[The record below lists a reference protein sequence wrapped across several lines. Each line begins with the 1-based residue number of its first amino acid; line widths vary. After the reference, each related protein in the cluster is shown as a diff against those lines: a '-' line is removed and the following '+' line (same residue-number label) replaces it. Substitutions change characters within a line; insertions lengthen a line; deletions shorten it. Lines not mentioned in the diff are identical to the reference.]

1 MSLVRAT
8 VALCLFPFIL
18 PAQGSSFSI
27 SWVGQACF
35 VLRSEGG
42 PTVVTD
48 PPAPSIGY
56 TLPSLSADAVT
67 ISHNH
72 GDHNNSAGVGGKF
85 TLIDGRPAT
94 ARQEIAAAGLQFV
107 LIPGFHDNS
116 NGSVRGQNT
125 IVRWNQSGLKIA
137 HFGDFGQEQLTAAQ
151 LADLQN
157 LDIIFM
163 PAGGFF
169 TITPERAAAYIKEL
183 KPRIAILM
191 HYRTAFTPTAQTAGL
206 PEAAAPFSPFLYKP
220 STVVL
225 NPAALPPS
233 AQVWVM
239 EPSADTVAVNAAT
252 YARGIPVAP
261 GSIFSLYGKFTGSAT
276 GVAAAFPLP
285 RKLGETEVLVGGRS
299 VPLYYVSSD
308 QVNAQVPAGQA
319 AGQVFAE
326 VRMGGQVVTRAP
338 MTVIPNSPGMFAVAN
353 ADWNVNSEGRAARP
367 GEVLH
372 IYATGQGAVNPP
384 VEDGVATPSQPLSRS
399 ISTPN
404 VFLRGRQLE
413 VTYSGLAPGL
423 AGVWQL
429 DVALPADVPTGINM
443 PLTVA
448 LGIVEH
454 SLPVT
459 VTR

>member
-1 MSLVRAT
+1 MTLARVAMSLCIFSAT
-8 VALCLFPFIL
+8 LA
-18 PAQGSSFSI
+18 AQSPSFSI

-42 PTVVTD
+42 PTIVTD

-56 TLPSLSADAVT
+56 TLPTLSADAVT

-85 TLIDGRPAT
+85 TLIDGRPTT
-94 ARQEIAAAGLQFV
+94 ARQEVAAAGLQFV
-107 LIPGFHDNS
+107 MIPGYHDNS
-116 NGSVRGQNT
+116 NGSVRGPNT
-125 IVRWNQSGLKIA
+125 IMRWNQSGLKIA
-137 HFGDFGQEQLTAAQ
+137 HFGDLGQDQLTAAQ

-191 HYRTAFTPTAQTAGL
+191 HYRTAYTPTAQTAGL

-225 NPAALPPS
+225 NPAALPLSP
-233 AQVWVM
+233 QVWVM
-239 EPSADTVAVNAAT
+239 EPAADTVAVNAAT

-276 GVAAAFPLP
+276 GAAAAFPLP
-285 RKLGETEVLVGGRS
+285 RKLGETEVLVAGKA
-299 VPLYYVSSD
+299 VPLYYVSND
-308 QVNAQVPAGQA
+308 QVNAQVPSGQA

-326 VRMGGQVVTRAP
+326 VRVGGQVVTRAP
-338 MTVIPNSPGMFAVAN
+338 VTVIPVSPGMFAVAN
-353 ADWNVNSEGRAARP
+353 ADWNANSEGRAAHP

-372 IYATGQGAVNPP
+372 IYATGQGAVNPT
-384 VEDGVATPSQPLSRS
+384 VEDGVAAPAQPLSRS
-399 ISTPN
+399 LNTPN
-404 VFLRGRQLE
+404 VFLGGRQLE
-413 VTYSGLAPGL
+413 IIYNGLAPGL

-429 DVALPADVPTGINM
+429 DVALPADASTGLNLQ
-443 PLTVA
+443 LTVA
-448 LGIVEH
+448 LGIAEH

-459 VTR
+459 VAR